1 MLSLATAFF
10 LVSVAG
16 VVICLCFFCCEDD
29 DGYNNSSTSPPLPT
43 TTTWLLYQSPPP
55 NTYSRGEVTTTTT
68 TNYGNGTHRT
78 GLTSH
83 HVGETGQI
91 PSTCICV
98 STATKADFTNDV
110 HRPRL
115 ASPLSEAS
123 SLTGPLPFRP
133 PTHYSIHCSSSGHLG
148 ANSSP
153 RLVPNSRSPDPVLH
167 VQYGVKAEASENAQE
182 MGPAR
187 VLREQARRAVPN
199 PSSPNPVSHVGFG
212 VEVESSEMKTAR
224 WLREQAQRVVPNSS
238 TSSLDPVPRSW
249 DGVEV
254 EVSENALETVRELRE
269 QARQVVPNSSSLNP
283 VPHDQFGVEVE
294 SSEMRTARW
303 LREQAQRV
311 VPNSSSNSLDPV
323 PRAWYGAEV
332 EVEVEVSANPLETAR
347 KLREQARRVVP
358 NSSSLNPVPHDQFG
372 VEVEASEIRTAR
384 WLREQARQV
393 VPNSRSPSPVPH
405 ARCGVEVE
413 TFANGQEMKPA
424 RDLRKQ
430 ARRVVPNSSSPNP
443 APHVR
448 FNLEVEASEN
458 VQEMKIAREL
468 REQARRIKRE
478 MYAAQKLAKN
488 AGKNGDYRAEQR
500 YRQVAMV
507 HESQV
512 KVLDDRAAE
521 VIFRDNNKVRVHLSR
536 CQGHT
541 QPRLCQ
547 TLQEGMVDLH
557 GLYVPEA
564 IEYAKK
570 EIESATCRRDDEI
583 YFTVGTSY
591 NEACGVYARTLYIGS
606 TPRQRATRRQ
616 GAVEASA
623 SSSRTLRC
631 VRREST

>member
-1 MLSLATAFF
+1 MLSWATAFF

-29 DGYNNSSTSPPLPT
+29 DEYNNSSTSPPLPT
-43 TTTWLLYQSPPP
+43 TTTWLLYDQSLPP
-55 NTYSRGEVTTTTT
+55 NTYSRGEVTTNTT
-68 TNYGNGTHRT
+68 TNYGNGAHRA
-78 GLTSH
+78 GLISH
-83 HVGETGQI
+83 HVGKTGQI
-91 PSTCICV
+91 PSTSICV
-98 STATKADFTNDV
+98 NTATTVDFTNDV

-115 ASPLSEAS
+115 ASPSSGAS
-123 SLTGPLPFRP
+123 PLPGPLPSRP
-133 PTHYSIHCSSSGHLG
+133 PTHYCIHCSSSRHLDT
-148 ANSSP
+148 SSCP
-153 RLVPNSRSPDPVLH
+153 RLVPNSRSPNPVPH
-167 VQYGVKAEASENAQE
+167 VQYSVKVEASENAQE

-187 VLREQARRAVPN
+187 VLREQARGAVPN
-199 PSSPNPVSHVGFG
+199 PSSP
-212 VEVESSEMKTAR
+212 
-224 WLREQAQRVVPNSS
+224 
-238 TSSLDPVPRSW
+238 
-249 DGVEV
+249 
-254 EVSENALETVRELRE
+254 
-269 QARQVVPNSSSLNP
+269 NP

-332 EVEVEVSANPLETAR
+332 EVSANALETAR

-358 NSSSLNPVPHDQFG
+358 ISSSLNPVPHDQFG

-405 ARCGVEVE
+405 ARCGAEVE
-413 TFANGQEMKPA
+413 ASANAQEMKPA

-458 VQEMKIAREL
+458 VQEMKIARAL

-512 KVLDDRAAE
+512 KILDDRAVE

-570 EIESATCRRDDEI
+570 EIESATCRRDDEVCFI
-583 YFTVGTSY
+583 VGTSY
-591 NEACGVYARTLYIGS
+591 NEASGVYA
-606 TPRQRATRRQ
+606 
-616 GAVEASA
+616 
-623 SSSRTLRC
+623 
-631 VRREST
+631 